1 MTDVLKIDGRAW
13 TAAELAALTE
23 PLHVKGDLDLS
34 KWPHPLPALASIG
47 GWADL
52 RGFQGDLPALA
63 SIGGNAY
70 LRGYPHALAAL
81 TSIGGVA
88 YLRGYQHALPAL
100 ASIGRWADLE
110 GYQHALPALTSIGRW
125 AILEGFQGALPPW
138 LIDGGKDSRGYY
150 FTGMLVADEWRIH
163 AGCRDFSLEKARRHW
178 GARGAS
184 NRPDCL
190 ALVEKIAAEIERR
203 AALKVA

>member
-1 MTDVLKIDGRAW
+1 MTDVLEIDGRAW

-34 KWPHPLPALASIG
+34 EWPHPLPTLASIDGWADLRNYQHALPTLASIDGNAYLEGYLHALPALATIG

-52 RGFQGDLPALA
+52 R
-63 SIGGNAY
+63 
-70 LRGYPHALAAL
+70 
-81 TSIGGVA
+81 
-88 YLRGYQHALPAL
+88 
-100 ASIGRWADLE
+100 

-150 FTGMLVADEWRIH
+150 FTGMLVAGKWRIR
-163 AGCRDFSLEKARRHW
+163 AGCRDFSLEKAREHW
-178 GARGAS
+178 GACGES
-184 NRPDCL
+184 DRPDCL
-190 ALVEKIAAEIERR
+190 ALVKKIAAEIERR
-203 AALKVA
+203 AALDRVMTATAKTSAGQLTESES